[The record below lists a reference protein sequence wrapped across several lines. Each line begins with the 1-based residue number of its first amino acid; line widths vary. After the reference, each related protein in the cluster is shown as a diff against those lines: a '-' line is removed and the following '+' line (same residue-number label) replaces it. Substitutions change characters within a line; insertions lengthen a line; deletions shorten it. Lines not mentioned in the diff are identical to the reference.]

1 MTAKTA
7 KRTRA
12 TTKSKTTASRKKQT
26 VKKSTA
32 KKPAAKRKPVKKK
45 EAVKTPDNT
54 LPLSA
59 LYPNPEQAR
68 KHFDEAKL
76 HELAASIRQHGLMQP
91 IVVRPDDQGKY
102 MIIAGERRYR
112 ACNLI
117 ELESVPVVIRQISDE
132 DLACQMMIENLQR
145 QDITPMEEARGY
157 CKMMDDFKLDVPQLA
172 QRLGIHQPHRIR
184 ERLSLLQL
192 KPEYQEYFERDILNP
207 TQAYYLSTVAV
218 HHQEAF
224 WQKIKRGDVPSS
236 MLASVAQ
243 AFIDAENQA
252 EMFADA
258 KLSADEVKA
267 LKSAED
273 KINRLFSIVNGF
285 CNDKGELVI
294 LKKIDPSRAS
304 SAADKIKATCQFLA
318 MVERQLREPAAKQ
331 KVMEVIAA

>member
-1 MTAKTA
+1 MTAQTA

-12 TTKSKTTASRKKQT
+12 TKKPTSKPAR
-26 VKKSTA
+26 
-32 KKPAAKRKPVKKK
+32 KKPAAKRKPVKKST
-45 EAVKTPDNT
+45 TPKAKDNT

-112 ACNLI
+112 ACHLI
-117 ELESVPVVIRQISDE
+117 PLERVPVVIRQISDE

-157 CKMMDDFKLDVPQLA
+157 QKMMDDFGLDVPQLA

-192 KPEYQEYFERDILNP
+192 KPEFQGHFEKGILNP
-207 TQAYYLSTVAV
+207 TQAYYLSTVAA

-243 AFIDAENQA
+243 AFIDADNQT
-252 EMFADA
+252 EMFASV

-331 KVMEVIAA
+331 KVMETIAA